1 MQLRPARLRHFPPGH
16 LDGLAV
22 GSGVHPKAC
31 PGERVRSGGGMGGL
45 SGGEGR
51 GTMTSLEESLQPQG
65 RRVLRSLSSP
75 AHVQDFLDPTP
86 YSAEKFSRCPRR
98 VIEDRK
104 AHCFDGALFAAAALR
119 RLGFPA
125 LIVDMHAV
133 RYDDHLIALFR
144 RAGCWGAVA
153 KSNFVGLR
161 YREPV
166 YRSLRELAM
175 SYFEDFYNPAGEKT
189 LRPYPRP
196 IRLAW
201 FDRLDWET
209 RDEGLETIARHTDRV
224 PRIRL
229 ITPAIARGRS
239 LPDDRSYRAGLQGVN
254 PAGLYRGPM
263 RGERSR
269 GR

>member
-1 MQLRPARLRHFPPGH
+1 MGSVSRIESGRGVRTLEETLRLGERRLLKRLDRPARIQ
-16 LDGLAV
+16 
-22 GSGVHPKAC
+22 
-31 PGERVRSGGGMGGL
+31 E
-45 SGGEGR
+45 
-51 GTMTSLEESLQPQG
+51 
-65 RRVLRSLSSP
+65 
-75 AHVQDFLDPTP
+75 FLDSIP
-86 YSAEKFSRCPRR
+86 YSADKFYRCPRR

-133 RYDDHLIALFR
+133 RDDDHLIALFR

-189 LRPYPRP
+189 LRTYTRP
-196 IRLAW
+196 IRLAR

-229 ITPAIARGRS
+229 ITPALARGLS
-239 LPDDRSYRAGLQGVN
+239 LLDDRSYRAGLQGVN
-254 PAGLYRGPM
+254 PAGLYHGPM
-263 RGERSR
+263 MGKRSR
-269 GR
+269 SRQE